1 MFVFKLFIISFF
13 LLSVPYGVGCLVR
26 HKPLSRAQPLISE
39 QDSPTY
45 HDPMVFN
52 IVSLRISVPRL
63 ASKSSVVGTYSSL
76 RLLITCPKNAD
87 GLFLVCLTCTLRECG
102 HYCWTFFFK
111 IAPSIQYMASTPGL
125 WRSFSDSLYSFTLSS
140 RFPLLSEWCI
150 THLNNSLFDSGFDM
164 LVREI
169 FKSFVHYPFRY

>member
-76 RLLITCPKNAD
+76 RLPITCPKNAD

-102 HYCWTFFFK
+102 HYCWTFFLKLHLLF
-111 IAPSIQYMASTPGL
+111 STWLARPVCDGHL
-125 WRSFSDSLYSFTLSS
+125 VIHCTVLRSAVDFHCSL
-140 RFPLLSEWCI
+140 
-150 THLNNSLFDSGFDM
+150 NG
-164 LVREI
+164 V
-169 FKSFVHYPFRY
+169 